1 MASSHSRLEQF
12 AKQGLWSTNLA
23 ALPFP
28 HRVAMQTLRLVIA
41 VALEFR
47 PRLLD
52 ARAAGLVFTTLL
64 SLVPFLAVMFS
75 VLKAFGVH
83 HQIEPLLTQALDPLG
98 PKSIEVT
105 AKIIDFVENLKIGV
119 LGMVGIAGL
128 IYTTYSLVDK
138 IEQAF
143 NAIWMV
149 RQGRPLGRK
158 FTDYLSV
165 VLVGPV
171 LVFTAFGALASL
183 QSHTVVQ
190 SLKDMEPF
198 GTFLVYSAEIVPFV
212 MLCAV
217 FTFFYKFLPYT
228 QVHTT
233 SALIGGVSA
242 SILWGVA
249 GEIFAKFVT
258 ASAKYSAIYS
268 SFAVLVLFLLWLY
281 AGWLI
286 ILIGAQFSFFHQ
298 HPTAYLSRQL
308 WQQGTPAFRE
318 RITMNVL
325 LALACRHL
333 QGERPVSPSELAVK
347 LNLPDALMVEELERL
362 IDAGMVGLMK
372 EPEGVSLIKPPELI
386 SIKEILDIVWDGSP
400 TKSSLPIHPDDPL
413 EVLLQRRDEAVTQ
426 TLVGH
431 TLRSLARERMSTRNE
446 SLPTAEILSCHSSS
460 TIPDSNS
467 SQ

>member
-1 MASSHSRLEQF
+1 MATGHERLERLV
-12 AKQGLWSTNLA
+12 KHDLWSTDLA
-23 ALPFP
+23 ALPLFKRAAL
-28 HRVAMQTLRLVIA
+28 HTLRLIIA

-83 HQIEPLLTQALDPLG
+83 HQIEPLLAQTLEPLG
-98 PKSIEVT
+98 PKSIEITGRV
-105 AKIIDFVENLKIGV
+105 IDFVDNLKIGI

-128 IYTTYSLVDK
+128 FYTSYSLVDK
-138 IEQAF
+138 IEQAL

-149 RQGRPLGRK
+149 RQGRPWSRK

-165 VLVGPV
+165 VLAGPV

-183 QSHTVVQ
+183 QSHALVQ
-190 SLKDMEPF
+190 WLMDIEPF
-198 GTFLVYSAEIVPFV
+198 GTLLVWSAELIPFI

-217 FTFFYKFLPYT
+217 FTFLYKFIPYT
-228 QVHTT
+228 QVHVT
-233 SALIGGVSA
+233 SALVGGVSA
-242 SILWGVA
+242 AILWGAA
-249 GEIFAKFVT
+249 GEAFAKFVT

-308 WQQGTPAFRE
+308 WQRGTPAFRE
-318 RITMNVL
+318 RVTMNLL
-325 LALACRHL
+325 LALACRYL
-333 QGERPVSPSELAVK
+333 QGDRPPRSSELSLK
-347 LNLPDALMVEELERL
+347 LNLPDALVSEELERL
-362 IDAGMVGLMK
+362 TEAGMIGIIK

-386 SIKEILDIVWDGSP
+386 SIKEILDIVRDGSP
-400 TKSSLPIHPDDPL
+400 AGMSIPVLPDDPL
-413 EVLLQRRDEAVTQ
+413 ETLLRRRDAAAAQ
-426 TLVGH
+426 TLAGH
-431 TLRSLARERMSTRNE
+431 TLRSLALQRMESSGTAGIPPQNTQSERS
-446 SLPTAEILSCHSSS
+446 SLT
-460 TIPDSNS
+460 
-467 SQ
+467 

>member
-1 MASSHSRLEQF
+1 MASSHERLEQLV
-12 AKQGLWSTNLA
+12 KHDLWSTDLA
-23 ALPFP
+23 DLPFYKRAVL
-28 HRVAMQTLRLVIA
+28 HTLRLIIA

-64 SLVPFLAVMFS
+64 SLVPFLAVVFS

-83 HQIEPLLTQALDPLG
+83 HQIEPLLAQTLEPLG
-98 PKSIEVT
+98 PKSIEITTRV
-105 AKIIDFVENLKIGV
+105 IDFVDNLKIGV

-128 IYTTYSLVDK
+128 LYTSYSLVDK
-138 IEQAF
+138 IEQAL

-149 RQGRPLGRK
+149 RQGRSWSRK

-165 VLVGPV
+165 VLAGPV

-183 QSHTVVQ
+183 QSHALVQ
-190 SLKDMEPF
+190 WLMDMEPF
-198 GTFLVYSAEIVPFV
+198 GTLLVWSAEVFPFI
-212 MLCAV
+212 MLCAA
-217 FTFFYKFLPYT
+217 FTFLYKFIPYT
-228 QVHTT
+228 QVHAT
-233 SALIGGVSA
+233 SALVGGVSA
-242 SILWGVA
+242 AILWGIA
-249 GEIFAKFVT
+249 GEAFAKFVT

-308 WQQGTPAFRE
+308 WQRGTPAFRE
-318 RITMNVL
+318 RVTMNLL

-333 QGERPVSPSELAVK
+333 QGERPLRSSELSLK
-347 LNLPDALMVEELERL
+347 LNLPDALVSEELERL
-362 IDAGMVGLMK
+362 TEAGMIGIIK

-386 SIKEILDIVWDGSP
+386 SIKEILDLVRDGSP
-400 TKSSLPIHPDDPL
+400 AGMSVPVLPDDPL
-413 EVLLQRRDEAVTQ
+413 ETLLRRRDAAAAQ
-426 TLVGH
+426 TLAGH
-431 TLRSLARERMSTRNE
+431 TLRSLATQRLE
-446 SLPTAEILSCHSSS
+446 SSGTTEISPQNTQSESSS
-460 TIPDSNS
+460 LT
-467 SQ
+467 